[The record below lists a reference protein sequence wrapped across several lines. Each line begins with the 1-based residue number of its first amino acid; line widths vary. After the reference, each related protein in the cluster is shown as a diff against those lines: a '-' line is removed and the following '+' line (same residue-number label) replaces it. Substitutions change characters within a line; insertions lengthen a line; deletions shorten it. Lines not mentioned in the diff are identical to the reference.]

1 MAQTP
6 CRNSHANWEIRDQN
20 NNMTATDNPERQRQA
35 ARAFWALAEA
45 NRLLWDAIND
55 GRDIES
61 VLTAETDW
69 NAERGRDEVGVGMPR
84 STPTPRAIAR
94 EGW

>member
-1 MAQTP
+1 
-6 CRNSHANWEIRDQN
+6 
-20 NNMTATDNPERQRQA
+20 MTATDNPERQRQA

-61 VLTAETDW
+61 VLTAETYWTD
-69 NAERGRDEVGVGMPR
+69 EGRVPTGRCEIRIRIKPLKLSQAASGGGTNVV
-84 STPTPRAIAR
+84 STALA
-94 EGW
+94 